1 MNCEF
6 YILLICNLLCPVLYS
21 MNICLH
27 SFANPKLF
35 LNMAFDIAEKLML
48 KLCSDKI
55 RMKIYNLFFF
65 WPFPHPVEVLMPGV
79 KPMPQQVPMLLRW
92 QHRILDLLSH
102 KRTFRKIIN
111 F

>member
-65 WPFPHPVEVLMPGV
+65 LAIPTSCRSSYARGQTHATAGTHAASVA
-79 KPMPQQVPMLLRW
+79 
-92 QHRILDLLSH
+92 
-102 KRTFRKIIN
+102 T
-111 F
+111 